1 MNDGQQYTP
10 QNTAGGTPGGPRV
23 GAQPDIG
30 RPAAPMQPAPA
41 GPRPPQPMPGYPVYP
56 GSAPMPQVPGASQPP
71 MPQKPKNSAAKGFA
85 IAGFILALIGL
96 FAVIWQY
103 NKYLSP
109 FGTVGLVMSVVGLLL
124 PEKGEDRNRIT
135 FIFAVVGIIISIL
148 VLIAT
153 LVIGIF
159 DLKPF
164 LY

>member
-1 MNDGQQYTP
+1 
-10 QNTAGGTPGGPRV
+10 
-23 GAQPDIG
+23 
-30 RPAAPMQPAPA
+30 
-41 GPRPPQPMPGYPVYP
+41 
-56 GSAPMPQVPGASQPP
+56 
-71 MPQKPKNSAAKGFA
+71 
-85 IAGFILALIGL
+85 
-96 FAVIWQY
+96 

-159 DLKPF
+159 ELKPF